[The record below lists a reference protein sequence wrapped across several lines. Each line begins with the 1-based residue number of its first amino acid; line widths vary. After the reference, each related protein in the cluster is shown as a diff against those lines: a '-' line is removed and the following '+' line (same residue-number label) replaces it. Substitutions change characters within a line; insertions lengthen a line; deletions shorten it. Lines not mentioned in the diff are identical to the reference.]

1 MPGALIV
8 VVDDDASVRS
18 SLARLLVS
26 AGYQVR
32 SYASARDLLAAGA
45 AAEAACLVLDVHLG
59 GMSGFE
65 LDERLRSEGSA
76 APVVFITAQDDDA
89 TRARANRARPGCY
102 LRKPFDADALF
113 NALDLATGTA

>member
-1 MPGALIV
+1 MMPGALIV

-18 SLARLLVS
+18 SLARLLAS
-26 AGYQVR
+26 AGYEVR

-45 AAEAACLVLDVHLG
+45 GDAACLVLDVHLG

-65 LDERLRSEGSA
+65 LDERLRAEGSLV
-76 APVVFITAQDDDA
+76 PVVFITAQDDDA
-89 TRARANRARPGCY
+89 TRARATRTGAGRY

-113 NALDLATGTA
+113 GALDLATGAA